1 MYPVIVINYKVN
13 FLIMKSIDLPLKLWG
28 KQETKDNVK
37 ETKNMCILNYL

>member
-13 FLIMKSIDLPLKLWG
+13 FLIMKSIDLPLKLWA

-37 ETKNMCILNYL
+37 EIKNMYILNYL